1 MNVVA
6 VLSDHLLSTLR
17 AVLRNDHRVLTPPPS
32 ALVAGL
38 RELEADVV
46 VLEPSVIPPAEWGD
60 LVEGIRALGTSTVVV
75 YTTLA
80 PPAMRATVELARL
93 GVRHIVLK
101 GYDDSPRHFRSLFD
115 ALATELWRSQLYERL
130 LPRLVVLPVPIQE
143 GVAFLFRAPH
153 RVRDV
158 ADLAATAGVTTRTLH
173 RRLAAVGIPS
183 AKRLVLSARLEWGLT
198 LLRNGHAQIR
208 DVAARLAYPSPRRFR
223 REAQLLTGLPPSR
236 LRTSVSAEELLERL
250 HEAVVG
256 TESVSR
262 DGIGGA

>member
-17 AVLRNDHRVLTPPPS
+17 SVLRNDHRVLTPPPS
-32 ALVAGL
+32 ALVTGL

-46 VLEPSVIPPAEWGD
+46 VIEPSVIPPSEWES
-60 LVEGIRALGTSTVVV
+60 LVEGIRSLGTSTVVV

-101 GYDDSPRHFRSLFD
+101 GYDDSPRHFRSLFEG
-115 ALATELWRSQLYERL
+115 LATELWRSELHL
-130 LPRLVVLPVPIQE
+130 LLMPHLAGLPVSIRE
-143 GVAFLFRAPH
+143 AVGFLFRAPH

-158 ADLAATAGVTTRTLH
+158 GDLAATAGVTTRTLH

-183 AKRLVLSARLEWGLT
+183 AKRLVLSARLEWGLA
-198 LLRNGHAQIR
+198 LLRGGHAQVR
-208 DVAARLAYPSPRRFR
+208 EVSLRLAYNSPRRFR
-223 REAQLLTGLPPSR
+223 REAQLVTGLPPSR
-236 LRTSVSAEELLERL
+236 LRASVDAAELVHRL
-250 HEAVVG
+250 YAAITGEEARV
-256 TESVSR
+256 TR
-262 DGIGGA
+262 RRAQD